1 MNTPADKTALLSLVW
16 AIFYAL
22 ASMGFGIVITRI
34 FKLPSWVTPA
44 LAFNNTTSLPLLLI
58 QALDTTGI
66 LSALLESEDD
76 NSSKAIKRA
85 KSYFLV
91 CAMVSNTLA
100 FVIGP
105 KLLDGEEGDEQ
116 DDSRQN
122 KNRVENGNGQANGQA
137 NSSTTDSGPEDLEQ
151 GDEQT
156 PLLPAPIVRTTEATS
171 NHVVSLTSYTLAHLP
186 TRVQKTL
193 TFLSAFASPIVFGA
207 LIGAIIGL
215 TPPLHRAFFNEEQ
228 DGGIFNAWLTTS
240 ISNIGDLFA
249 ALQVVIVGV
258 KLSASLRKMKRGESS
273 GRVPWRPALL
283 VLFVRFVVWPAV
295 SILFVYLL
303 ASKTNVL
310 GKDPILW
317 FAMMLMPTGPP
328 AMSIT
333 SLAEVSGGGEE
344 EKESIAKF
352 LTIAYIVSPAICVTV
367 VGSLK
372 AAENA
377 VG

>member
-1 MNTPADKTALLSLVW
+1 MNNTADKTSLSSLVW

-44 LAFNNTTSLPLLLI
+44 LAFNNTTSLSLLLI

-66 LSALLESEDD
+66 LGALLESEDD

-116 DDSRQN
+116 EDRRQN
-122 KNRVENGNGQANGQA
+122 KNRVENGNSQANGQA
-137 NSSTTDSGPEDLEQ
+137 NGSTTNSGYEDPEQ

-156 PLLPAPIVRTTEATS
+156 PLLPAPIVRTTEAAS
-171 NHVVSLTSYTLAHLP
+171 NRVVSLISHTMSHLP
-186 TRVQKTL
+186 TRAQKSL

-215 TPPLHRAFFNEEQ
+215 TPPLHRAFFSEEQ

-249 ALQVVIVGV
+249 ALQVVVVGV
-258 KLSASLRKMKRGESS
+258 KLSTSLRKMKRGESS

-295 SILFVYLL
+295 SIPFVYLL

-310 GKDPILW
+310 DQDPILW

-352 LTIAYIVSPAICVTV
+352 LTIAYIMSPAICVTV

>member
-1 MNTPADKTALLSLVW
+1 
-16 AIFYAL
+16 
-22 ASMGFGIVITRI
+22 MGFGIVMTRI

-44 LAFNNTTSLPLLLI
+44 LAINNTTSLPLLLI

-66 LSALLESEDD
+66 LGSLLENEDD
-76 NSSKAIKRA
+76 TTSKAIKRA

-100 FVIGP
+100 FVVGP
-105 KLLDGEEGDEQ
+105 KLLDGEDGDEQ
-116 DDSRQN
+116 DGSSHNKRNDDRQ
-122 KNRVENGNGQANGQA
+122 GNGHANG
-137 NSSTTDSGPEDLEQ
+137 STSGPDHEDPEQ

-156 PLLPAPIVRTTEATS
+156 PLLPTPIIHTVEATS
-171 NHVVSLTSYTLAHLP
+171 NHVISLTSHTIAHLP
-186 TRVQKTL
+186 SPVQKIL
-193 TFLSAFASPIVFGA
+193 NFLSAFATPIVFGA

-249 ALQVVIVGV
+249 ALQVVVVGV
-258 KLSASLRKMKRGESS
+258 KLSTSLRKMKRGESS

-283 VLFVRFVVWPAV
+283 VLLVRFVVWPAI
-295 SILFVYLL
+295 SIPFIYLL

-310 GKDPILW
+310 DKDPILW

-352 LTIAYIVSPAICVTV
+352 LTLAYIVSPAICVTV
-367 VGSLK
+367 VGSLS

-377 VG
+377 IG

>member
-1 MNTPADKTALLSLVW
+1 
-16 AIFYAL
+16 
-22 ASMGFGIVITRI
+22 MGFGIVITRM

-66 LSALLESEDD
+66 LSSLLESEDD
-76 NSSKAIKRA
+76 TSSKAIKRA

-91 CAMVSNTLA
+91 CAMISNTLA
-100 FVIGP
+100 FAIGP
-105 KLLDGEEGDEQ
+105 KLLDEEDEDGQ
-116 DDSRQN
+116 DGTGQN
-122 KNRVENGNGQANGQA
+122 KGRGENGNGQANGSTP
-137 NSSTTDSGPEDLEQ
+137 NSRHEDSGQE
-151 GDEQT
+151 DEQT
-156 PLLPAPIVRTTEATS
+156 PLLPAPIVHTTEAAS
-171 NHVVSLTSYTLAHLP
+171 NHIASLSSHTMSHFP
-186 TRVQKTL
+186 TPVQKTL

-215 TPPLHRAFFNEEQ
+215 TPPLHRAFFNEEK
-228 DGGIFNAWLTTS
+228 DGGVFNAWLTTS
-240 ISNIGDLFA
+240 VSNIGDLFA
-249 ALQVVIVGV
+249 ALQVVVVGV
-258 KLSASLRKMKRGESS
+258 KLSSSLRKMKRGESS

-295 SILFVYLL
+295 SIPFVYVL
-303 ASKTNVL
+303 ARKTGVL

-333 SLAEVSGGGEE
+333 SLAEVSGGGEAA
-344 EKESIAKF
+344 KESIAKF
-352 LTIAYIVSPAICVTV
+352 LTIAYIVSPVICVTV

-372 AAENA
+372 AAEKA
-377 VG
+377 IS